1 MKAQKKTIVFLLAND
16 VTSDSRVLKISRVA
30 SNSGLNTHIV
40 CYVSE
45 ETRDKK
51 EERIFGINIH
61 RVGEVFRGL
70 YQENLIRKIFFFFP
84 YIFLYGNP
92 KNNKYL
98 YLKTLELKPDI
109 IWTND
114 ASTLL
119 IAAKIKKKTGAK
131 LIYDSHEYWPEF
143 PKIYYRNFNTFI
155 LKIYAIFYSLIIFLI
170 EKFFIKTADI
180 VVTVSDGLAN
190 KLKTNYHLKKK
201 PIVLLNTASLNN
213 SNEYFDLKS
222 YFGLPK
228 NCKLILHLGYLSQ
241 GRSLFEII
249 SSLVYLPHNYYLIF
263 VGEGEL
269 KDKLLEQAKQL
280 NIANRL
286 FFHPL
291 VPYHQIP
298 YYIGQCD
305 VGLVLFEGKDLGTKY
320 ALPNKFFEYIQAKL
334 PIISGPHT
342 YEVNKIIKSE
352 QIGIIINKID
362 PENIA
367 KNTSLFIKSTNYKKT
382 KANINILA
390 DTNYHW
396 EMEEK
401 KILNLLKKFI

>member
-61 RVGEVFRGL
+61 RVGEVFKGI
-70 YQENLIRKIFFFFP
+70 YKEGVIKKILWFFP

-98 YLKTLELKPDI
+98 YKKALELSPDI
-109 IWTND
+109 IWAND

-119 IAAKIKKKTGAK
+119 IAAKIKKKTGTK

-143 PKIYYRNFNTFI
+143 PKIYHRNFNTFI

-170 EKFFIKTADI
+170 EKFFIKSVDV
-180 VVTVSDGLAN
+180 VVTVSNGLAN
-190 KLKTNYHLKKK
+190 KLKENYHLTKK
-201 PIVLLNTASLNN
+201 PMVILNTAPLYNLDK
-213 SNEYFDLKS
+213 YFDLKS
-222 YFGLPK
+222 YFNLPK
-228 NCKLILHLGYLSQ
+228 NCILILHLGFLSS
-241 GRSLFEII
+241 GRSLFPIL
-249 SSLVYLPHNYYLIF
+249 SSLPYLPKNLYLLFI
-263 VGEGEL
+263 GEGEL
-269 KDKLLEQAKQL
+269 KEALSRKAKEL
-280 NIANRL
+280 NINHRL
-286 FFHPL
+286 LFHPL
-291 VPYHQIP
+291 VPYQKIP

-305 VGLVLFEGKDLGTKY
+305 AGLILFEGEDLNTKY
-320 ALPNKFFEYIQAKL
+320 ALPNKFFEYIQARL

-342 YEVNKIIKSE
+342 FEVNKIIKSE